1 MPRNQRTK
9 QEKRRQIAVEPEV
22 EGVAVAHEDVAAL
35 GVVVGEVAEEAF
47 DPA

>member
-1 MPRNQRTK
+1 MRQNPRTR
-9 QEKRRQIAVEPEV
+9 QEKRRRIAVEPEV